1 MSLSCFSKTVILNVL
16 KVIIYISIY
25 PILPY
30 KLYCVYYINSI
41 KKKIKL
47 AEKNIIIFY
56 IRIKQKSFSQILL
69 KTKREFIEIIHLLSE
84 QYENF
89 KIKNSTTIQNT
100 IQYIYFS

>member
-41 KKKIKL
+41 KKKKIKL

-69 KTKREFIEIIHLLSE
+69 KKKREFIEIIHLLSE
-84 QYENF
+84 Q
-89 KIKNSTTIQNT
+89 
-100 IQYIYFS
+100 